1 MDYFKKY
8 AFKFFIV
15 LSILIGPLFGTVL
28 YGLGGF
34 SIPFLVGGILAI
46 IVATLLY
53 LTLPA
58 VIQKDPPSDKCTD
71 QLTIKGAF
79 KVVAIK

>member
-1 MDYFKKY
+1 MDYFQY
-8 AFKFFIV
+8 ALNFFIV
-15 LSILIGPLFGTVL
+15 PSILIGPMFGTVL

-34 SIPFLVGGILAI
+34 SVPFLAGGILAI
-46 IVATLLY
+46 IVAMLLY

>member
-1 MDYFKKY
+1 MDYIQY
-8 AFKFFIV
+8 AFKIFIV
-15 LSILIGPLFGTVL
+15 PSILIGPMFGTLL

-46 IVATLLY
+46 IVATLLF

>member
-1 MDYFKKY
+1 MDYFQY

-15 LSILIGPLFGTVL
+15 PSILIGPLFGTVL

-46 IVATLLY
+46 IVAMLLY

-79 KVVAIK
+79 KVVVIK